1 MAKKQ
6 IVKKVSK
13 ASKNRPIG
21 VAILAVLSWITAVFT
36 LIGGLL
42 MIFGSSVVSIIINNV
57 APQYINW
64 AGVGSI
70 LLIFFGIIFLLLSL
84 IDYLLGKALWNGKNW
99 ARIVMLVLSALG
111 IITSIVPFDLVNI
124 VIGGLII
131 WYLGFNKTAI
141 AYFK

>member
-1 MAKKQ
+1 
-6 IVKKVSK
+6 
-13 ASKNRPIG
+13 
-21 VAILAVLSWITAVFT
+21 
-36 LIGGLL
+36 
-42 MIFGSSVVSIIINNV
+42 MIFMSLLVSQEVLYNFLC
-57 APQYINW
+57 P
-64 AGVGSI
+64 